1 MVKSKELFSNINF
14 AEVLTITS
22 MILPQ
27 IIWLQNLAF
36 HQFEIFLIYSVL
48 EAFEGKEL
56 KILEPINLIYEKL
69 QILYV
74 LLKYNAPTFDF
85 GSRNLYHVP

>member
-1 MVKSKELFSNINF
+1 
-14 AEVLTITS
+14 

-74 LLKYNAPTFDF
+74 LLKYNAPTFDLVPETCIMF
-85 GSRNLYHVP
+85 HNLVPVYRI